1 MTRKMRKERVVRRT
15 SPDCI
20 GVSGFM
26 ETMKDWFGLVCF
38 SLLCLGVLGAY
49 VECG

>member
-1 MTRKMRKERVVRRT
+1 MTRKMRKERLVRRT

-20 GVSGFM
+20 GVSGFT
-26 ETMKDWFGLVCF
+26 ETMNDWFGLVCF
-38 SLLCLGVLGAY
+38 SLLCLVVLGAY